1 MGRHDPPQR
10 GPLDRGAGVV
20 TGDPIVQVRRRDS
33 GAWCVYVR
41 GNFIS
46 DHATHEA
53 ARTTAQRIAR
63 IEADLDAAAA
73 DAEDQR

>member
-1 MGRHDPPQR
+1 MSAER
-10 GPLDRGAGVV
+10 GWTPNYPVV
-20 TGDPIVQVRRRDS
+20 EVRRRKS

-53 ARTTAQRIAR
+53 ARVSAQQIAR
-63 IEADLDAAAA
+63 IERDLDNAAA
-73 DAEDQR
+73 DAEVQR

>member
-1 MGRHDPPQR
+1 MS
-10 GPLDRGAGVV
+10 AVE
-20 TGDPIVQVRRRDS
+20 VRRREG

-46 DHATHEA
+46 DHATHDA
-53 ARTTAQRIAR
+53 ARKVAQQVAR
-63 IEADLDAAAA
+63 VERDLDNAAA